1 MGRIAL
7 LSEGRI
13 NILEPEADS
22 IFVRPLTCMVAEKY
36 RSRIRE
42 INLRKEWKQSGTGA
56 QFAGT
61 YQPDASAFD
70 IRTPITGLSKGL
82 DKRLIYSINYEA
94 GGGIYFKH
102 PNNEDLE
109 THIRADA
116 SVRFYELDVNSSGCI
131 AVSCAE
137 NHFERHIALIKSDDN
152 SYQVITEGECSDCNP
167 KWSLKDEKLLYYD
180 SAGFGYGSAGQMTG
194 LGPRSIYRINT
205 KTGELDEVLPG
216 DKYEYSH
223 PFEDKDGSL
232 YYIRR
237 PYKQSKGGMRVIDY
251 LTAPFKILRAIGGWL
266 DFFSRR
272 YTGESLKTSGANPA
286 IANTKSPQ
294 QIFIDG
300 NLLEAEKNLRQNA
313 NDKNPGYVPRDWEL
327 VVMRPGD
334 KEKVLCTSVMSYCVT
349 CEGVIYSN
357 GQYIIMGDNAVK
369 VHLAQNLCLIS

>member
-1 MGRIAL
+1 MNQTVF

-13 NILEPEADS
+13 NILELAPGGPA
-22 IFVRPLTCMVAEKY
+22 IRTLTCMVAEKY
-36 RSRIRE
+36 RARIRE

-61 YQPDASAFD
+61 YQLNEPVLD
-70 IRTPITGLSKGL
+70 IRTPIAGLSKGV
-82 DKRLIYSINYEA
+82 DERLIYSINFET
-94 GGGIYFKH
+94 GGGIYYKH
-102 PNNEDLE
+102 PNNEDSE

-116 SVRFYELDVNSSGCI
+116 AVRFYELDVNSLGCI

-137 NHFERHIALIKSDDN
+137 NYAERHIALIQPDNN
-152 SYQVITEGECSDCNP
+152 SYQIITEGECSDCNP
-167 KWSLKDEKLLYYD
+167 KWSLKDENVLYYD
-180 SAGFGYGSAGQMTG
+180 SAGIGYGNTGYMSG

-223 PFEDKDGSL
+223 PFEDKEGNL
-232 YYIRR
+232 YFIRR
-237 PYKQSKGGMRVIDY
+237 PYTTKSGMSIIDY

-286 IANTKSPQ
+286 KANTKSPQ

-300 NLLEAEKNLRQNA
+300 NLIEAEKNLKKNA
-313 NDKNPGYVPRDWEL
+313 SDKNPGYAPRDWEL
-327 VVMRPGD
+327 VVMAPGGE
-334 KEKVLCTSVMSYCVT
+334 EKVLHKSVMSYCVT
-349 CEGVIYSN
+349 QEGIIYSN
-357 GQYIIMGDNAVK
+357 GKYIIANDNAVK
-369 VHLAQNLCLIS
+369 VHLAQNLYPM